1 MKLSELKG
9 YIPVIITRNTY
20 DDLLYQIEQGEKGTA
35 RENREKNEIF
45 KQYRQLKKDFD
56 EFEINSNK
64 EIKRLKQQNEKL
76 TEDLSNR
83 NQALEYVIKEK
94 EFQSIRISELEEY
107 KKHVNGQKG
116 GYTKEINKLKR
127 QLEESENKNKVQAE
141 KIQELTKTKTHT
153 IEEYKHNGLRKNMKK
168 KRGN

>member
-20 DDLLYQIEQGEKGTA
+20 DDLLDQIAQGEKGTA

-64 EIKRLKQQNEKL
+64 EIKKSKQKIEEL
-76 TEDLSNR
+76 TNDLSAK
-83 NQALEYVIKEK
+83 NQSLEDVIKEK
-94 EFQSIRISELEEY
+94 ETLSIRVAELEEY
-107 KKHVNGQKG
+107 KKQTDGQKG
-116 GYTKEINKLKR
+116 GYTKEINKLKT
-127 QLEESENKNKVQAE
+127 QLKESENKNKVQAE
-141 KIQELTKTKTHT
+141 KIQELSKSKPHT
-153 IEEYKHNGLRKNMKK
+153 IEEYKNNGLRKNMKK

>member
-1 MKLSELKG
+1 MKLNELKG

-20 DDLLYQIEQGEKGTA
+20 DDLLDQIVQGEKGTA

-56 EFEINSNK
+56 EFEVNSNK
-64 EIKRLKQQNEKL
+64 EIKKLNQKIEELTKELSEK
-76 TEDLSNR
+76 
-83 NQALEYVIKEK
+83 NQSLEEVITIKEK
-94 EFQSIRISELEEY
+94 CQIKLHELQ
-107 KKHVNGQKG
+107 GAKG
-116 GYTKEINKLKR
+116 GYTKEINKLKK
-127 QLEESENKNKVQAE
+127 QLEECENKNKVQAE